1 MWKEDIILPYF
12 QIQLQQCKIDIEK
25 KSNLIKEAI
34 DAIDICEKKITL
46 LEEVNSDLWEK
57 IGKPDETKG
66 NYRGIKSFNINYPIT
81 F

>member
-25 KSNLIKEAI
+25 KSNLIQEAI
-34 DAIDICEKKITL
+34 DAIDVCEKKITM

-66 NYRGIKSFNINYPIT
+66 KLQRH
-81 F
+81 